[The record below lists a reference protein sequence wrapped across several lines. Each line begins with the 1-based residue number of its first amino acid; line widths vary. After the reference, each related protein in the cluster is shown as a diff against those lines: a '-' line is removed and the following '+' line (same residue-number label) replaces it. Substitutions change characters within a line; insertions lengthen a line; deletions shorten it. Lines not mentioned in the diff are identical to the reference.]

1 MYKTERKR
9 MDFMDF
15 IIGEILTPKNLHK
28 ERRLQK
34 KMNHIYLSPK
44 KKGVGGN
51 EDPISPYWKLESN
64 KNMQIIRLSLNL

>member
-15 IIGEILTPKNLHK
+15 ITGEILTPKNLHK
-28 ERRLQK
+28 ERRRLQK

-44 KKGVGGN
+44 KKDRGWGGMKTQLAH
-51 EDPISPYWKLESN
+51 IG
-64 KNMQIIRLSLNL
+64 SLNLTRTCR